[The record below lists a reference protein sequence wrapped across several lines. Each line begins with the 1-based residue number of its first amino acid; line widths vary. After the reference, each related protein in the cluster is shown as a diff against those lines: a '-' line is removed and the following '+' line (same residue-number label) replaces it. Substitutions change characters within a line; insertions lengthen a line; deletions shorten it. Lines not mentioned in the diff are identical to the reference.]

1 MAAAILGFFWSA
13 YFFRAASVRGFSRS
27 DWSADGVSDLEGKA
41 GKLIADSSE
50 VNRGQPIACDL
61 VLARGRSGV
70 HAESSSVA
78 AVSIYKG
85 RCRFITV
92 FQAKCAQSL
101 RVGIRIWIN
110 RTKIRGAKEAFSL
123 FF

>member
-1 MAAAILGFFWSA
+1 MAAVILGFFWTA

-27 DWSADGVSDLEGKA
+27 DWSADGGSDLEGNA

-78 AVSIYKG
+78 AVSRYKG
-85 RCRFITV
+85 RFRSITV
-92 FQAKCAQSL
+92 FQGKMCAVLARWYSYL
-101 RVGIRIWIN
+101 DKSDKN
-110 RTKIRGAKEAFSL
+110 
-123 FF
+123 